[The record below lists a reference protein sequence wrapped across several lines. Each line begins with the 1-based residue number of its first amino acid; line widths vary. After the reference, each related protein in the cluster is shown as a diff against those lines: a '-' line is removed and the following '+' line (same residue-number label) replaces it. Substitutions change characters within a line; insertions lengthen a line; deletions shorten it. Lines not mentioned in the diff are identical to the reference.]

1 MQRFADFARK
11 VFGNKDLFVTY
22 YGIRSYLLV
31 CAHVPGEFVH
41 QLGLDAVCCRR
52 FVKERIELEH
62 FLCAISIFRLLAAK
76 SSSFLWE
83 KSVRYIGHPS

>member
-1 MQRFADFARK
+1 MQRFADFVRK

-31 CAHVPGEFVH
+31 CVHVPGEFVH
-41 QLGLDAVCCRR
+41 HLGLDAVCRR
-52 FVKERIELEH
+52 RLVKERIEEGH
-62 FLCAISIFRLLAAK
+62 FVCPTSIFRLLAAK